1 MTAEMW
7 WELSLAWILRRHH
20 LNLWLDGALEARG
33 SGIHL
38 LIFVIIRTPVEIDRA
53 LMFIWAAMLKTEK
66 NQSVWA
72 RSPTDLFPARSR
84 AGQRHVILERT

>member
-53 LMFIWAAMLKTEK
+53 LMFIWAAMLKDRKTE
-66 NQSVWA
+66 
-72 RSPTDLFPARSR
+72 
-84 AGQRHVILERT
+84 G

>member
-38 LIFVIIRTPVEIDRA
+38 LIFVIIRTPIEIDRA

-66 NQSVWA
+66 ISQSGFILLPICSLRV
-72 RSPTDLFPARSR
+72 
-84 AGQRHVILERT
+84 AGQGRDM